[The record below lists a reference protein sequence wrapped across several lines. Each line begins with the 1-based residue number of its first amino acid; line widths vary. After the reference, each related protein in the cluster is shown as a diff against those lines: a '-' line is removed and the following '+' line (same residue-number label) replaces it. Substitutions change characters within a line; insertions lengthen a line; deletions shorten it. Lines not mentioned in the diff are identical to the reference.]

1 MNILKKPFL
10 PIWLGVVISIG
21 ALFIYAFGAKPAP
34 QPNTLIARPVIDTPQ
49 VDLPSVRLDL
59 RDSIELFGMGFIG
72 VPYVYGGTSGK
83 GFDCSG
89 FVYYVFDNFEIKV
102 PRTSAGFEN
111 FGQEIP
117 IDSVQTGDIL
127 VFLSPTRNE
136 VGHVGIVTQANGMES
151 EFVHAS
157 SSKEMQVM
165 VSSLEQPGYKKRF
178 VKAIRVVED

>member
-1 MNILKKPFL
+1 MNILKKRFL
-10 PIWLGVVISIG
+10 STWLVVVISFG
-21 ALFIYAFGAKPAP
+21 SLFIYAFRVKPAP
-34 QPNTLIARPVIDTPQ
+34 QPEEIFVKPVIDSPQ
-49 VDLPSVRLDL
+49 VDLPSVSMHL
-59 RDSIELFGMGFIG
+59 RDSIEHFGMEFLG

-89 FVYYVFDNFEIKV
+89 FVYYVFDNFHIKV
-102 PRTSAGFEN
+102 PRTSADFEN

-117 IDSVQTGDIL
+117 VDSVQTGDIL

-136 VGHVGIVTQANGMES
+136 IGHVGIVTHASGMES

-165 VSSLEQPGYKKRF
+165 VSSLKQPGYKKRF

>member
-1 MNILKKPFL
+1 MNLLQKRFL
-10 PIWLGVVISIG
+10 SPWLIVVISIG
-21 ALFIYAFGAKPAP
+21 ALCSYAFRVKPAP
-34 QPNTLIARPVIDTPQ
+34 QPEVIFAKPVIDTPR
-49 VDLPSVRLDL
+49 VDLPSVGMDL
-59 RDSIELFGMGFIG
+59 RDSIEHFGMEFLG
-72 VPYVYGGTSGK
+72 VPYVYGGTSRE

-89 FVYYVFDNFEIKV
+89 FVYFVFDNFQIKV

-117 IDSVQTGDIL
+117 VDSVQTGDIL

-136 VGHVGIVTQANGMES
+136 IGHVGIVTQANGMES

-165 VSSLEQPGYKKRF
+165 VSSLKQPGYKKRF
-178 VKAIRVVED
+178 VKAIRVIED